1 MSCGPR
7 MEGKRD
13 YGDLHFA
20 ADDEKEEEI
29 GDDWAPLGCRAAA
42 ATTTMNKRQIAT
54 EAADAVTKLLAERR
68 GLRSSSL

>member
-29 GDDWAPLGCRAAA
+29 GDDWAPLPPQLAA
-42 ATTTMNKRQIAT
+42 ATTAMNKRQIAT
-54 EAADAVTKLLAERR
+54 AAAADAVTKLLAEKRTPE
-68 GLRSSSL
+68 SL

>member
-13 YGDLHFA
+13 YGGDLHFA

-29 GDDWAPLGCRAAA
+29 GDDWAPL
-42 ATTTMNKRQIAT
+42 
-54 EAADAVTKLLAERR
+54 RR
-68 GLRSSSL
+68 LNPQPPLPPPPQ

>member
-1 MSCGPR
+1 MSCGPG

-13 YGDLHFA
+13 YGGDLHFA

-29 GDDWAPLGCRAAA
+29 GDDWAPLPPQPAT

-54 EAADAVTKLLAERR
+54 EAAADAVTKLLAEKRTPEF
-68 GLRSSSL
+68 L

>member
-1 MSCGPR
+1 MDCRVRCEDEEMSCGPR

-29 GDDWAPLGCRAAA
+29 GDDWAVAEPRPLPP
-42 ATTTMNKRQIAT
+42 Q
-54 EAADAVTKLLAERR
+54 
-68 GLRSSSL
+68 